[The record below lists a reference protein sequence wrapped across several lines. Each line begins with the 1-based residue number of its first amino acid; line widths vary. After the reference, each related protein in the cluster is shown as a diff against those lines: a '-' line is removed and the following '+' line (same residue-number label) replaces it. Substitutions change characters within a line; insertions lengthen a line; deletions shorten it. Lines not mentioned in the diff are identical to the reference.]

1 MPWTSDYLRR
11 HTPRLEYRSRWSCN
25 AVSLDNFVRMSR
37 SFYMKHV
44 VNVAVHLYVFDQLNL
59 YKVSIPD
66 TLLDAELILD

>member
-1 MPWTSDYLRR
+1 
-11 HTPRLEYRSRWSCN
+11 
-25 AVSLDNFVRMSR
+25 MSR